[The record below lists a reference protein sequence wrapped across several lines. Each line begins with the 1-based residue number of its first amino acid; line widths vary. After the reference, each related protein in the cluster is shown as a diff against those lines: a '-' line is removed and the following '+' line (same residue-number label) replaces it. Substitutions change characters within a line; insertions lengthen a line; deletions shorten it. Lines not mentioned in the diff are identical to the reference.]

1 MLERAPYFRGPTVEV
16 QLDKP
21 SSYLRKVS
29 ITVPAKDVD
38 VAFEKVYRELG
49 KSANIPGFR
58 AGKAPR
64 SLLDK
69 HFGGRVQSE
78 VQNRLV
84 SDTLFRAIGEKN
96 ENPIDMPKV
105 APGDLKQGT
114 EFSYSAEF
122 EVQPEL
128 SLTKYKGLEVAKV
141 EAKVEDGAVDASLE
155 EMRQGASQL
164 VPVTGRT
171 KAQKGD
177 TVVVDFDGVMDGK
190 PLQGGKADNASVEIG
205 GENYIPGF
213 AEGLDGEE
221 VPGEKVLNLSFPADY
236 SVADLA
242 GKPVTFTIKLKELKT
257 KQLPELDD
265 EFAKDQGEE
274 SLLALR
280 GKIRENLQEQRD
292 ASAKDE
298 QRGKLLEALI
308 AANPFE
314 LPPSLI
320 RNQSERMIESA
331 TERLAQYTGRRI
343 QLSPQEVEG
352 LHASNHA
359 EAEQQVRS
367 GLLLLEVAKTE
378 KIEAT
383 DADVDAEIEKLIANA
398 GEQKERA
405 RAAYNEPQV
414 RQSLRYRSLEEKVVD
429 FLMGQ
434 SVAPKA

>member
-1 MLERAPYFRGPTVEV
+1 MDV

-21 SSYLRKVS
+21 SSFLRKVS

-38 VAFEKVYRELG
+38 AAFEKIYRELG

-58 AGKAPR
+58 PGKAPR

-105 APGDLKQGT
+105 APGALAQGAD
-114 EFSYSAEF
+114 FSYSAEF
-122 EVQPEL
+122 EVQPDVQ
-128 SLTKYKGLEVAKV
+128 LTKHKGLEVAKV
-141 EAKVEDGAVDASLE
+141 DATVANDAVDEQLE
-155 EMRQGASQL
+155 SMRKAASQL
-164 VPVTGRT
+164 EPVTGRNV
-171 KAQKGD
+171 AQKGD
-177 TVVVDFDGVMDGK
+177 TVVVDFNGTMDGK
-190 PLQGGKADNASVEIG
+190 PLQGGKADNALVEIG

-213 AEGLDGEE
+213 AEGLEGAE
-221 VPGEKVLNLSFPADY
+221 VPGKKTLNLTFPADY

-242 GKPVTFTIKLKELKT
+242 GKPVTFEMTLKELKA
-257 KQLPELDD
+257 KKLPELDD

-280 GKIRENLQEQRD
+280 GKIREELQKQRD

-298 QRGKLLEALI
+298 QRQNLLVALI

-314 LPPSLI
+314 LPPSLV
-320 RNQSERMIESA
+320 RNQSERMIENA
-331 TERLAQYTGRRI
+331 TERLKQYTGRAI
-343 QLSPQEVEG
+343 QLSPQEIEG
-352 LHASNHA
+352 LHASNAA

-367 GLLLLEVAKTE
+367 GLLLLEVAKAE
-378 KIEAT
+378 KLEVS
-383 DADVDAEIEKLIANA
+383 DADINAEIEKMIENA

-414 RQSLRYRSLEEKVVD
+414 RQSLSYRILEEKVVD
-429 FLMGQ
+429 FLLAN
-434 SVAPKA
+434 SVQPK